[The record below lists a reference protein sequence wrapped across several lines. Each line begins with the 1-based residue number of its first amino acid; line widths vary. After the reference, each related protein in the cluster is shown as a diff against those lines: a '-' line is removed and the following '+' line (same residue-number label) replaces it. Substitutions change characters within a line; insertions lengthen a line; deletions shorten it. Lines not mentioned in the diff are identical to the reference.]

1 MHVGAFDAEMLPQL
15 LAQMKQQ
22 GFKFITLKE
31 AESDPVY
38 EIDPD
43 IVRKEGSP
51 ILEQIMDARQ
61 LPLPPHP
68 EKPMKELQEVC
79 RQ

>member
-1 MHVGAFDAEMLPQL
+1 
-15 LAQMKQQ
+15 
-22 GFKFITLKE
+22 
-31 AESDPVY
+31 VY

-51 ILEQIMDARQ
+51 ILEQIMDSRQ
-61 LPLPPHP
+61 LPLPPHV